1 MEVAIPIVALG
12 AMYVMSN
19 QDKKESFQQRIPAY
33 KMEQELPNTAVP
45 PINFPVQTFSELPAN
60 VKYYENANAATDKYY
75 QQDAYENAIN
85 KNGLRESVHFQ
96 SLTGDIK
103 PAKSL
108 KHNNMVPFFGSHVT
122 QRTVN
127 LDGNESSLDNMQGA
141 GSQQFRKREQAP
153 LFAPQKNM
161 GWAHG
166 TPNMSDFMQSRVN
179 PAMKMSNV
187 KPFVSQNVG
196 PG

>member
-19 QDKKESFQQRIPAY
+19 QDKKESFQQRIPPH

-60 VKYYENANAATDKYY
+60 VKYYENANTATDKYY

-108 KHNNMVPFFGSHVT
+108 KHNNMVPF
-122 QRTVN
+122 
-127 LDGNESSLDNMQGA
+127 LDPTLL
-141 GSQQFRKREQAP
+141 RE
-153 LFAPQKNM
+153 LSISM
-161 GWAHG
+161 
-166 TPNMSDFMQSRVN
+166 
-179 PAMKMSNV
+179 AMKVPWIICRVRVHNNLEREN
-187 KPFVSQNVG
+187 KRLYLLHRKIWG
-196 PG
+196 GHTGALI